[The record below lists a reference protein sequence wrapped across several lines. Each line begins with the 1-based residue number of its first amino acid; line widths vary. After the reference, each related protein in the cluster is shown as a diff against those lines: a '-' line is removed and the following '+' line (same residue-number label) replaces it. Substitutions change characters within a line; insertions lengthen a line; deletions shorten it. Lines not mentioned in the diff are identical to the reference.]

1 MIKSSRKILKF
12 INDNT
17 SSTKGLAA
25 SNIATSFKMDLNYVN
40 DVLDYLYEQELIK
53 IFSKHQT
60 YVLDNHHYDNK
71 YLLLYRLSVNLLRM
85 VCSYFSPILFVDNKF
100 CYVKYFFIKYIIH
113 CIFIACSNLF

>member
-1 MIKSSRKILKF
+1 MIKNSRKILKF

-40 DVLDYLYEQELIK
+40 DVLDYLYERELIK

-60 YVLDNHHYDNK
+60 YNTYTSTAKGRDYFKMSFDNIFFK
-71 YLLLYRLSVNLLRM
+71 YIYPLITAGISFALSLLL
-85 VCSYFSPILFVDNKF
+85 D
-100 CYVKYFFIKYIIH
+100 
-113 CIFIACSNLF
+113 

>member
-53 IFSKHQT
+53 LDISSVSIPNHSKLHIYCQRQ
-60 YVLDNHHYDNK
+60 
-71 YLLLYRLSVNLLRM
+71 RL
-85 VCSYFSPILFVDNKF
+85 F
-100 CYVKYFFIKYIIH
+100 
-113 CIFIACSNLF
+113 

>member
-17 SSTKGLAA
+17 SSTKGLTA

-53 IFSKHQT
+53 IFSK
-60 YVLDNHHYDNK
+60 
-71 YLLLYRLSVNLLRM
+71 
-85 VCSYFSPILFVDNKF
+85 I
-100 CYVKYFFIKYIIH
+100 VKLHGKRDI
-113 CIFIACSNLF
+113 